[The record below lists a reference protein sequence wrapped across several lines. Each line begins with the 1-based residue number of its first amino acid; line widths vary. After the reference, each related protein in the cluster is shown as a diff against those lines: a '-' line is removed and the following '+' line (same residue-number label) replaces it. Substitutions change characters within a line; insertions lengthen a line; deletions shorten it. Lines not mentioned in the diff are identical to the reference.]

1 MRVLLTLTVLVMS
14 TTMLFLVVLLW
25 RRQGESSNNR
35 FFFKVEAGPHGSSP
49 PSARVTGLEEASDQE
64 QS

>member
-1 MRVLLTLTVLVMS
+1 MRVLLTLTVLVLAIAILFL
-14 TTMLFLVVLLW
+14 LFLVALLW

-35 FFFKVEAGPHGSSP
+35 FFLKVEAGPHGSSP
-49 PSARVTGLEEASDQE
+49 PSARVTRLEEE